1 MPSSGKVAARRIGH
15 SAEYIRL
22 TGRQYAVEHMRRTL
36 ASLASLSFA
45 AAMLYAQAPPTP
57 EYSIEAIRF
66 GTIPQF
72 RTASL
77 VVGADPAERIDIA
90 TVVWLIRGG
99 GRNILFDTGF
109 HRQTPGFDRFKT
121 TDYIRPDEAV
131 KLAGVEATQVTDV
144 IISHVHWDHMGGLDL
159 FPEATVWI
167 QRDEYDYYMGRS
179 WQPGETRGADVED
192 LVTLL
197 KRNAAGKVRLVDGDD
212 REIIPGIRAYT
223 GARHTF
229 ASQYIRVAGTPS
241 FVLASDNCY
250 LYRNLETTAPIA
262 QTFTP
267 GDRAANVAAFERMI
281 TLAGARE
288 RVIPGH
294 DPLQFAR
301 FKTIGRVATI
311 K

>member
-1 MPSSGKVAARRIGH
+1 M
-15 SAEYIRL
+15 L
-22 TGRQYAVEHMRRTL
+22 RTL
-36 ASLASLSFA
+36 AILGILAVTS
-45 AAMLYAQAPPTP
+45 AMVSPQPPPTP
-57 EYSIEAIRF
+57 EYTIEAIRF

-77 VVGADPAERIDIA
+77 VAGADPAERIDIA

-99 GRNILFDTGF
+99 GRQILFDTGF
-109 HRQTPGFDRFKT
+109 HRRTPGFDRFNT
-121 TDYIRPDEAV
+121 ADYVRPDEAV
-131 KLAGVEATQVTDV
+131 KLAGVEPAQVTDV

-159 FPEATVWI
+159 FPAATIWI
-167 QRDEYDYYMGRS
+167 QRDEYEYYMGRS

-192 LVTLL
+192 LVILL
-197 KRNAAGKVRLVDGDD
+197 KRNAAGQVRLVDGDD
-212 REIIPGIRAYT
+212 REIVPGIRAYT

-229 ASQYIRVAGTPS
+229 ASQYIRVAGTPP

-250 LYRNLETTAPIA
+250 LYRNLEANAAIA

-267 GDRAANVAAFERMI
+267 ADRSANVGALARMI
-281 TLAGARE
+281 ALAGSRD

-294 DPLQFAR
+294 DPRQFER
-301 FKTIGRVATI
+301 FPAAGRVARI